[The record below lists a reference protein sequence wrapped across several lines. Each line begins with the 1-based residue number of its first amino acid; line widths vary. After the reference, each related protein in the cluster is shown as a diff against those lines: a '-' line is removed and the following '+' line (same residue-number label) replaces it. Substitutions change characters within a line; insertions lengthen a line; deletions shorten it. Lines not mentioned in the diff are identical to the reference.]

1 MISFSNFLIYFS
13 LYIACFQVFFFWNM
27 RKIWKS
33 RHVVNF
39 LFLIVGWSPIF
50 SSKPIHSYSLCASL
64 LCALPVT
71 DIYIYI
77 YMRFLATE
85 LCAFHIILRIQQLNM
100 FWNLQLLRCF
110 QCAYSFYANTVC
122 FDTRRRSD
130 DDKIVR
136 NLYRL
141 YRKHKIQQLLMLC
154 WTWLLN
160 YNFNFEL

>member
-13 LYIACFQVFFFWNM
+13 LYIKHVFRYFFSGMWGKYENLVM
-27 RKIWKS
+27 LLI
-33 RHVVNF
+33 F

-122 FDTRRRSD
+122 FDTRSD